1 MWANMLEL
9 ADIDSKSQSTQVE
22 TADIRSI
29 RVSLKRSTLKAKQAR
44 RRKTKQSPSGDF
56 HKSPAHGVLLLI
68 LCRGIPLTQQKI
80 TLDLR

>member
-29 RVSLKRSTLKAKQAR
+29 RVSLKRDTLKAKQLEDEKRNKAHQGVSI
-44 RRKTKQSPSGDF
+44 KVQPMASSSSF
-56 HKSPAHGVLLLI
+56 HVLASH
-68 LCRGIPLTQQKI
+68 
-80 TLDLR
+80 